1 MGVLF
6 LVSASSFIFW
16 FLWPGFLA
24 DGMTSDP
31 VGSFYLS
38 WGLDFWRLAWSL
50 VQQDVSAGVG
60 GGVVIR
66 REVGI
71 WYTKW
76 S

>member
-1 MGVLF
+1 MPTQSPGLNSLYPPSF
-6 LVSASSFIFW
+6 LEWIYS
-16 FLWPGFLA
+16 PT

-50 VQQDVSAGVG
+50 VQQNVSAGVG

-71 WYTKW
+71 WYT
-76 S
+76 